1 MPAPMATSVNGNSN
15 GPVANGNGHAPIKSS
30 AAKSRGALKRLKAKQ
45 KGKGGSRSK
54 SEVESASEPPTDTE
68 SEAESVSSVT
78 TAATSVEDLSS
89 YVIDPSDP
97 AYSAF
102 SSVFSHFQ
110 AQDGSA
116 GTLQGGDKDGPAKA
130 QVYYSDDEDDDEE
143 DRQRAAEKAA
153 EQDGMSRRQR
163 KQASK
168 LTVAELKQLV
178 DRPEV
183 VEWFDC
189 DARDPR
195 LLVNLKSYRN
205 TVPVPAHWNAKR
217 DYLSG
222 KRGIEKPPYLLPPWI
237 AETGIGEQR
246 DAIKAKEAEQTLRQK
261 TRERVQPKMG
271 KIDIDYQK
279 LHDAFFKFQTKP
291 SMSKF
296 GEAYYEGKELETD
309 LRTKKPGEL
318 SDELIEALSIPPLAP
333 PPWLIAMQRFGPPPS
348 YPNLRIKGL
357 NAPIPAG
364 AQWGFHPGGWGKP
377 PMDDFNRP
385 LYGDVFGVLQ
395 GAEIANQ
402 DQVDRS
408 LWGEIEQMDE
418 ESEEEESDE
427 EEEED
432 QDEGPGGPS
441 TGHAPA
447 DGLETPSGL
456 ATPSGYNSVV
466 STVPGGLETPD
477 FMELRKNTRAE
488 SEDVPS
494 GPRELYQV
502 IPERETTSRGFMGS
516 STAYDVGA
524 IGRAGGPAV
533 LGADDGGRKRKAGDV
548 EISIDT
554 DEDLTQ
560 EQLRARYE
568 ASRSQ
573 GKQVYVPGADADR
586 SGFEDVMA
594 GEMKKRA
601 RKDDK
606 RGKEKA
612 EKFKF

>member
-1 MPAPMATSVNGNSN
+1 MPAPVAAAANGN
-15 GPVANGNGHAPIKSS
+15 GPVANGNGKIKSS

-45 KGKGGSRSK
+45 KAAAGEGKGTSGA
-54 SEVESASEPPTDTE
+54 ESASEAATDTE
-68 SEAESVSSVT
+68 SEAGSIASYST
-78 TAATSVEDLSS
+78 DATSVDSVAQ
-89 YVIDPSDP
+89 YVLDPADP

-102 SSVFSHFQ
+102 SNVFAHFQ
-110 AQDGSA
+110 QEEGAAGVDGVA
-116 GTLQGGDKDGPAKA
+116 GGAKPE
-130 QVYYSDDEDDDEE
+130 VYYSDDEDDDEE
-143 DRQRAAEKAA
+143 DRQRAAQKALEA
-153 EQDGMSRRQR
+153 EGLTRRQR
-163 KQASK
+163 RQAAK

-205 TVPVPAHWNAKR
+205 TVPVPQHWNAKR
-217 DYLSG
+217 DYLAG

-246 DAIKAKEAEQTLRQK
+246 DAVKAKEADQTLRQK

-318 SDELIEALSIPPLAP
+318 SDELVEALSIPPLAP

-357 NAPIPAG
+357 NAPIPSG

-395 GAEIANQ
+395 GAEIA
-402 DQVDRS
+402 DQSKVDRS
-408 LWGEIEQMDE
+408 LWGEIEHMDE
-418 ESEEEESDE
+418 ESEEESEEEEE

-432 QDEGPGGPS
+432 EGPAPVRS
-441 TGHAPA
+441 ANAPA

-524 IGRAGGPAV
+524 VGRSGPAV
-533 LGADDGGRKRKAGDV
+533 LGADDSARKRKAGDV
-548 EISIDT
+548 EISLDG

-560 EQLRARYE
+560 EQLRAKYD
-568 ASRSQ
+568 ASRAQASR
-573 GKQVYVPGADADR
+573 VHVPGADVDR

-601 RKDDK
+601 RKDEK
-606 RGKEKA
+606 KGGKEKA

>member
-1 MPAPMATSVNGNSN
+1 MPAAVSSKPNGDLTNGH
-15 GPVANGNGHAPIKSS
+15 GPVKSS
-30 AAKSRGALKRLKAKQ
+30 SAKSRGALKRLKAKQ
-45 KGKGGSRSK
+45 KAAAGITKTPNGRDSA
-54 SEVESASEPPTDTE
+54 SASEPPTDTE
-68 SEAESVSSVT
+68 SDVESVTSTS
-78 TAATSVEDLSS
+78 TAATS
-89 YVIDPSDP
+89 IDINIDTSDP

-102 SSVFSHFQ
+102 SSILARFQ
-110 AQDGSA
+110 GQE
-116 GTLQGGDKDGPAKA
+116 GGDALEAGQDAGPAKGE
-130 QVYYSDDEDDDEE
+130 VYYSDDEDDDE
-143 DRQRAAEKAA
+143 DDVKKAAQRAADQEGLTRRERRKAA
-153 EQDGMSRRQR
+153 
-163 KQASK
+163 K

-195 LLVNLKSYRN
+195 TLVNLKSYRN

-217 DYLSG
+217 DYLAG

-291 SMSKF
+291 SMSRF

-348 YPNLRIKGL
+348 YPNLRIRGL
-357 NAPIPAG
+357 NAPIPPG

-385 LYGDVFGVLQ
+385 LYGDVFGVMQ

-402 DQVDRS
+402 DQIDRT

-427 EEEED
+427 EEEA
-432 QDEGPGGPS
+432 DEEEPAPVRSGN
-441 TGHAPA
+441 APA

-477 FMELRKNTRAE
+477 FVDLRKNTRAE

-502 IPERETTSRGFMGS
+502 IPERETSSRGFMGS
-516 STAYDVGA
+516 STAYDISNVG
-524 IGRAGGPAV
+524 RPGGPAV
-533 LGADDGGRKRKAGDV
+533 LGAEDSGRKRKAGDV
-548 EISIDT
+548 EISISE

-560 EQLRARYE
+560 EQLKAKYE

-573 GKQVYVPGADADR
+573 GQKVYVPGADADR
-586 SGFEDVMA
+586 SGFEDVMS

-606 RGKEKA
+606 KGKEKA